1 MPTPRNRKVPAPAP
15 PRRPPP
21 RLEYRAKDGAW
32 YGARMALQGDSLRVM
47 FEEFREEFDE
57 WHDPDAGDLASPG
70 DVAALRA
77 RFRPASPPLEDA
89 RCGDLRR
96 GQPLCVL
103 RAMPDGERKYYDAVL
118 DSVRSS
124 RCAVLTSFFPHAC
137 MLCFI
142 SKRRPNTQV
151 KRAAHV
157 TVGGEERCACRF
169 TVRWTDGPFRGG
181 FDEVGVDEVCC
192 VRDSPV
198 NDPVL
203 SEFLDRVTRSFGFCD
218 GEENAKAAQDSPVQ
232 DPRLNGFLDRV
243 TKSFGFCN
251 GEEKPKAAASQG
263 TGATPAPGSEQSA
276 TAAPQASGATSL
288 WGGEG
293 GTAFIIID

>member
-103 RAMPDGERKYYDAVL
+103 RAMPDGERN
-118 DSVRSS
+118 
-124 RCAVLTSFFPHAC
+124 
-137 MLCFI
+137 
-142 SKRRPNTQV
+142 KRRPNTQV

>member
-118 DSVRSS
+118 DSV
-124 RCAVLTSFFPHAC
+124 
-137 MLCFI
+137 
-142 SKRRPNTQV
+142 

-181 FDEVGVDEVCC
+181 SDEVGVDEVCC